1 MDTVFIEGLVV
12 ETLIGIYAGERVA
25 SQPVVLDLELGFD
38 NARPAA
44 SGRIED
50 TIDYAGVVEALEN
63 FAAQSDRGLLEQF
76 AEDCCAMLRQ
86 KFGGIR
92 SIDLRLDKPA
102 AAQALGCRH
111 VGVRIHRQFA

>member
-1 MDTVFIEGLVV
+1 MDTVFIEGLIV
-12 ETLIGIYAGERVA
+12 ETLIGIHDGERDA
-25 SQPVVLDLELGFD
+25 RQPLVIDLELGFD

-50 TIDYAGVVEALEN
+50 AIDYAAVVAAIKT
-63 FAAQSDRGLLEQF
+63 FAAHANLGLLEQF
-76 AEDCCAMLRQ
+76 AEGCCAMLRQ
-86 KFGGIR
+86 NFDGIR
-92 SIDLRLDKPA
+92 SVDLRLDKPV